1 MDNSYKNGKIY
12 KIIDNTNG
20 NFYVGST
27 NYVKLCS
34 RMGKHR
40 GYLKAYMKG
49 STLKYCA
56 SMEIL
61 INENYKMLLLEP
73 YPCKNR
79 DELRM
84 REQQW
89 MDKLRCDKMVNK
101 QDAYVSKED
110 MLIKKKQCKIDNKEQ
125 YQKQQI
131 QYRKDNLEMMKERE
145 RASYQKHKK
154 QKLTRK
160 QEKVECSNCKLIV
173 SRGNLSTHK
182 KSQKCL
188 DFVEK

>member
-34 RMGKHR
+34 RLGKHR
-40 GYLKAYMKG
+40 GYLKAYLNG
-49 STLKYCA
+49 SSLTYYA

-61 INENYKMLLLEP
+61 INENYKILLLEP

-84 REQQW
+84 REQEW

-101 QDAYVSKED
+101 YNAYVSKED
-110 MLIKKKQCKIDNKEQ
+110 MLIKNKIYNQEHKEELYIKKKQ
-125 YQKQQI
+125 
-131 QYRKDNLEMMKERE
+131 YRIDNLELVLEQG
-145 RASYQKHKK
+145 RASYQRHKDK
-154 QKLTRK
+154 EHARK
-160 QEKVECSNCKLIV
+160 AEKIECPNCKTMV
-173 SRGNLSTHK
+173 RRGGMSRHI
-182 KSQKCL
+182 KSKKCL

>member
-1 MDNSYKNGKIY
+1 MDNSYENGKIY

-34 RMGKHR
+34 RLGKHR
-40 GYLKAYMKG
+40 GYLKDYMNG
-49 STLKYCA
+49 SSQKYYA

-61 INENYKMLLLEP
+61 INENYKILLLET

-84 REQQW
+84 KEQEW
-89 MDKLRCDKMVNK
+89 IDKLRCDKIVNK
-101 QDAYVSKED
+101 RNAYVSKED
-110 MLIKKKQCKIDNKEQ
+110 MIIKKKQYYEDNKEEMNINSKNYREEHKEELKIKRKI
-125 YQKQQI
+125 YQEKHEEKI
-131 QYRKDNLEMMKERE
+131 LATKRE
-145 RASYQKHKK
+145 RIDCPNCKK
-154 QKLTRK
+154 NVRRYDLTR
-160 QEKVECSNCKLIV
+160 
-173 SRGNLSTHK
+173 HK
-182 KSQKCL
+182 RSQRCL

>member
-34 RMGKHR
+34 RLGKHR
-40 GYLKAYMKG
+40 GYLKEYMNG
-49 STLKYCA
+49 SSLNYCT

-61 INENYKMLLLEP
+61 INENYKILLLET

-84 REQQW
+84 REQEW
-89 MDKLRCDKMVNK
+89 IDKLRCDKIVNK
-101 QDAYVSKED
+101 RNAYVSKED
-110 MLIKKKQCKIDNKEQ
+110 MIEYHKKYNEEHKEEISIKKKE
-125 YQKQQI
+125 
-131 QYRKDNLEMMKERE
+131 YRKDNLELVLEQE
-145 RASYQKHKK
+145 RASYQRHKDK
-154 QKLTRK
+154 QNARKREKIECPNCKKLT
-160 QEKVECSNCKLIV
+160 N
-173 SRGNLSTHK
+173 RGNLPRHK
-182 KSQKCL
+182 SSQKCL